1 MTDWSLENPRTEK
14 AEPGYDPAPR
24 IAQEM
29 QLSLRQVSNTLLLLS
44 DGATVPFIA
53 RYRKEMTGGM
63 DEVQIRDIRDRA
75 IRLRELERRR
85 LYILESIRSQDML
98 SPALEK
104 EILQADTLERLEDL
118 YLPYK
123 PKRRTRATIAREKGL
138 EPLARI
144 LMEQNE
150 QDPVHRAAIFVNEE
164 KGVKDVQ
171 EALAG
176 ARDIIAEW
184 ISEDVRARERL
195 RQLFRR
201 QANLQSKLIKG
212 KDEEAEKYRDYYQY
226 AEPLHKAPSHRVL
239 AVLRGEREGCLRLHI
254 APPEEIALETLYPLF
269 LKKRNAAA
277 TQVKMA
283 LEDAWK
289 RLLQPSLENEM
300 RGWAKEKAEARAI
313 NVFSENLSQLL
324 MAPPLGQKRV
334 LAIDPG
340 FRTGCKLVCLDE
352 NGRLLHNETIY
363 PHPPRREVRQA
374 MHKILHLT
382 DAYQIEA
389 IAIGNGTAGRETE
402 DLIRQIPFNRD
413 IHAVIVS
420 ENGASVYSASDV
432 ARKEFPEYDVTVRGA
447 VSIGRRLM
455 DPLAELVKIDPKSI
469 GVGQYQHDVDQTA
482 LKTSLSE
489 VVESAV
495 NAVGVEVN
503 TASPHLLSY
512 VSGLGPVLAENIV
525 KHRDSQGAFRSRGEL
540 LKVARFGPRAFEQAA
555 GFLRIRNGEH
565 PLDAS
570 AVHPESYSIV
580 EQMATDLQCAVA
592 DLIREKALREQIQL
606 EKYVTEKIGMPTLQD
621 IMKELEKPGRDP
633 RQKFTSFAFDP
644 RVRSIDDLKEG
655 MELPGIVTN
664 ITAFGAF
671 VDIGVHQDGLVH
683 ISEMAQRFI
692 KDPNEVVKLHQQVL
706 VKVIQVE
713 VHRKRIQ
720 LSMKQAGDQPV
731 MRSRQ

>member
-1 MTDWSLENPRTEK
+1 MTDWSLENPQTEK

-63 DEVQIRDIRDRA
+63 DEVQIRDVRDRA
-75 IRLRELERRR
+75 TRLRELERRR
-85 LYILESIRSQDML
+85 IYILESIRSQDML

-104 EILQADTLERLEDL
+104 EILQADTLEGLEDL

-123 PKRRTRATIAREKGL
+123 PKRRTRATVAREKGL

-150 QDPVHRAAIFVNEE
+150 QDLVHRAAIFVNEE

-201 QANLQSKLIKG
+201 QASLQSKLVKG

-226 AEPLHKAPSHRVL
+226 AEPLHKAPSHRIL

-254 APPEEIALETLYPLF
+254 SPPEEIALETLYPLF
-269 LKKRNAAA
+269 LKKRNATAA
-277 TQVKMA
+277 QVKMA

-313 NVFSENLSQLL
+313 SVFSENLSQLL

-374 MHKILHLT
+374 MHKILHLS

-432 ARKEFPEYDVTVRGA
+432 ARKEFPDYDVTVRGA

-525 KHRDSQGAFRSRGEL
+525 KHRDSQGAFHSRSEL

-570 AVHPESYSIV
+570 AVHPESYPIV
-580 EQMATDLQCAVA
+580 ENMAADLQCSVA

-606 EKYVTEKIGMPTLQD
+606 EKYVTERIGMPTLQD

-633 RQKFTSFAFDP
+633 RQKFTSFAIDP
-644 RVRSIDDLKEG
+644 RVRSIEDLQEG

-671 VDIGVHQDGLVH
+671 VDIGVLLDGRVH
-683 ISEMAQRFI
+683 ISVMAQRFV
-692 KDPNEVVKLHQQVL
+692 KDPNEVV
-706 VKVIQVE
+706 
-713 VHRKRIQ
+713 
-720 LSMKQAGDQPV
+720 
-731 MRSRQ
+731 